1 MDGLSIAASVIAV
14 VQIAGS
20 VITYL
25 SEVKNAPKECKKCLM
40 EVSCLITLL
49 LKLKDLSE
57 SGSTEPWNTAVHAL
71 TVKDGPLDQYKLAL
85 EQLLAKVGPENR
97 VRKLANVLMWNFVKE
112 EVASILARIERLKTL
127 VSVALEM
134 DQW

>member
-1 MDGLSIAASVIAV
+1 MDGLSVAASVIAV

-25 SEVKNAPKECKKCLM
+25 SDVKNSPNECKKCLI
-40 EVSCLITLL
+40 EVSSSITLL

-57 SGSTEPWNTAVHAL
+57 SGSTEPWYTAVEAL
-71 TVKDGPLDQYKLAL
+71 AVKDGPLDQYKLAL
-85 EQLLAKVGPENR
+85 EHLIAKVGPKNG

-127 VSVALEM
+127 ISIALEM
-134 DQW
+134 DF